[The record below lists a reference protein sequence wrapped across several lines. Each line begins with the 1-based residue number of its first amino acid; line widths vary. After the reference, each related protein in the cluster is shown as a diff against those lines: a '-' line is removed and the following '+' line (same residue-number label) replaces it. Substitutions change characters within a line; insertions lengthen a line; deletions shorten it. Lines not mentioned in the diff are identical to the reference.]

1 MRRRN
6 GRSAAEPGLYAR
18 MVVSP
23 RIFQTMGKHLNLAGL
38 GAAVDEQ
45 NSHGRKKAANQKG

>member
-1 MRRRN
+1 
-6 GRSAAEPGLYAR
+6 

-45 NSHGRKKAANQKG
+45 NSHGGKKAANQKG